1 MDREAKLHG
10 SATSIQ
16 CMVRQRNAR
25 DKLHFLQDQKQ
36 SNEKNE
42 AAKKAA
48 EQARRLQELK
58 DIESN
63 KVRTVE
69 EHAAAIKIQ
78 CAYRSYNA
86 RFEKKWRADNKA
98 RGGDGTRPSTT
109 SSRISENSA
118 VAKVHASRLD
128 ELRAAELRAQT
139 EDGPNPYAAVSH
151 DEEL

>member
-1 MDREAKLHG
+1 
-10 SATSIQ
+10 
-16 CMVRQRNAR
+16 MVRQRNAR

-36 SNEKNE
+36 TNERNE

-48 EQARRLQELK
+48 EQARRLQELR
-58 DIESN
+58 DIEST

-69 EHAAAIKIQ
+69 EHAAATKIQ

-98 RGGDGTRPSTT
+98 RGDGTRPSTT
-109 SSRISENSA
+109 SSRDPRDNSA
-118 VAKVHASRLD
+118 VAKVHANRLE
-128 ELRAAELRAQT
+128 ELRAAELRAQAD
-139 EDGPNPYAAVSH
+139 DGPNPYAAESH